1 MEVVVSDSSNE
12 RIDKYLSNNTSLS
25 RTLIS
30 KMIDGEFIK
39 VNDKKTKN
47 NYKVKDGDKINID
60 ETYQVEQDILPEK
73 MDLDIVYEDKD
84 IMVINK
90 PSGIVVHPGNGNYSH
105 TLVNGLMYY
114 TNNLSDI
121 NGDVRPGIVHRIDKD
136 TSGLIIVAKNNKAHE
151 ILSKYF
157 QDKSITR
164 KYIALL
170 KGELNTDSATIDAP
184 IGRSDVDR
192 KKMAVTSKN
201 SKNAVS
207 HLKVLKRYKG
217 YTLVEFK
224 LDTGRTHQI
233 RVHANYIGHPLYND
247 PVYTNDKCSEFG
259 QFLHSYSM
267 DFKHPITGENMHF
280 ECELPEYFKKHL
292 EILEEK

>member
-30 KMIDGEFIK
+30 KMIDSEFIK

-47 NYKVKDGDKINID
+47 NYKVKDGDKISID

-73 MDLDIVYEDKD
+73 MDLDIVYEDND

-90 PSGIVVHPGNGNYSH
+90 PSGMVVHPGNGNYSH

-114 TNNLSDI
+114 TNNLSDV

-267 DFKHPITGENMHF
+267 DFKHPITGEDMHF

-292 EILEEK
+292 EVLEEK

>member
-30 KMIDGEFIK
+30 KMIDSEFIK

-47 NYKVKDGDKINID
+47 NYKVKDGDKISID

-73 MDLDIVYEDKD
+73 MDLDIVYEDDD

-90 PSGIVVHPGNGNYSH
+90 PSGMVVHPGNGNYSH

-114 TNNLSDI
+114 TNNLSDV
-121 NGDVRPGIVHRIDKD
+121 NGEVRPGIVHRIDKD

-267 DFKHPITGENMHF
+267 DFKHPITGEDMHF

-292 EILEEK
+292 EVLEEK

>member
-157 QDKSITR
+157 QEKSITR